1 MEKHFLNDHL
11 PARRDCSHCVRAQTR
26 SKPHRRIQHAENY
39 TLSVDLSGKLSPGD
53 DQETNGCRYFLVGC
67 YDLPVTHDGASLLP
81 VLGRDEAEDQPLP
94 SLDEEVE
101 GMAQHEAGD
110 EQLLPEENEPMEE
123 DVEEKMSRR
132 RSRCT
137 TPHGHR
143 LHGGSGKE
151 CGAETTHFC

>member
-1 MEKHFLNDHL
+1 MTIYQHVETAHI
-11 PARRDCSHCVRAQTR
+11 ACVLKLEANFID
-26 SKPHRRIQHAENY
+26 KFNMLKINENY
-39 TLSVDLSGKLSPGD
+39 TFSVDLSGKLSPGD

-81 VLGRDEAEDQPLP
+81 MLGRDEAEDQPLP
-94 SLDEEVE
+94 SLGEEVE

-110 EQLLPEENEPMEE
+110 EQLLPEENERMEE

>member
-123 DVEEKMSRR
+123 DVEEKNVKAAKSMYD
-132 RSRCT
+132 T
-137 TPHGHR
+137 TWASAAWWKR
-143 LHGGSGKE
+143 QRMWR
-151 CGAETTHFC
+151 